1 MHPDSQRAITVNF
14 EYALQ
19 HNDARRA
26 QYALQRFMASP
37 DPRVRLIGALSRIRY
52 GCLTGGASPD
62 DVALATQLAQP
73 KASILVHL
81 QLEALIDLGPLAD
94 CGKVTPLMLARMTD
108 AIADASTGLSDGA
121 SRKWRLRVVASRLYA
136 RAGRWDLALEQAKL
150 AWQPGS
156 EAPAG
161 AFLVRAYAQNGQFDD
176 ARRVLAETQARIDP
190 GNVAY
195 VQGMQGLREFVER
208 MARKA
213 ATPPAPTTT
222 PAG

>member
-1 MHPDSQRAITVNF
+1 
-14 EYALQ
+14 
-19 HNDARRA
+19 
-26 QYALQRFMASP
+26 
-37 DPRVRLIGALSRIRY
+37 
-52 GCLTGGASPD
+52 
-62 DVALATQLAQP
+62 
-73 KASILVHL
+73 
-81 QLEALIDLGPLAD
+81 
-94 CGKVTPLMLARMTD
+94 VTPLMLARMTD

-121 SRKWRLRVVASRLYA
+121 SRKWRLRVVASRLFS

-150 AWQPGS
+150 AWQPGAD
-156 EAPAG
+156 APAG
-161 AFLVRAYAQNGQFDD
+161 AFLVRAYAQNGRFDD